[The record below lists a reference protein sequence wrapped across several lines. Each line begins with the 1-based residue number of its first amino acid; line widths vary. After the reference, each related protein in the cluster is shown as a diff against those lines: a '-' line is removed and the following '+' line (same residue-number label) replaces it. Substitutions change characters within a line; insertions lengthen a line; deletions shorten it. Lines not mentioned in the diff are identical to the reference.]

1 MIQQT
6 ATLPDAACEITPE
19 SLIRRFAA
27 MGVQLSGVADDS
39 RKVRAGDLFMAY
51 PGDLNDGRRHISDAL
66 ARGASAVFWEDQGGF
81 TWNQDWRVA
90 NLSGTGL
97 RALCG
102 PLAHAVFGQPSE
114 RQSVIAITGTNGKT
128 TISQ

>member
-6 ATLPDAACEITPE
+6 ATLPEAACEITPE
-19 SLIRRFAA
+19 SLICRFAA

-39 RKVRAGDLFMAY
+39 RKVRVGDLFMAY
-51 PGDLNDGRRHISDAL
+51 PGDLNDGRRHIGDAL
-66 ARGASAVFWEDQGGF
+66 ARGASAVFWEDQGDF
-81 TWNQDWRVA
+81 KWNPDWRVA
-90 NLSGTGL
+90 NLSGSGL

-114 RQSVIAITGTNGKT
+114 RQ
-128 TISQ
+128 